1 MSENAIL
8 AALPRQ
14 GAGTGPAR
22 ALRREGRVPA
32 IVYGGSKEPEKVSVE
47 DRRLRWLIGRGG
59 FTATLLD
66 LEIEGAG
73 RERVIPKEVQRHP
86 VTDRPLHVD
95 FMRVSAASELN
106 VRVPVS
112 LLGQDDCIGLRA
124 GGVLAV
130 AQYDVEVVCRADS
143 IPESLEVDIA
153 ALEIG
158 SGIRLS
164 EIGLPEGVRPAGD
177 DDMLIVSVSAPAG
190 GLDEDEEGEDV
201 EDEGQEGEEEAGAGE
216 EPASD

>member
-22 ALRREGRVPA
+22 ALRREGRIPA
-32 IVYGGSKEPEKVSVE
+32 IVYGGSKKPEMVSVE
-47 DRRLRWLIGRGG
+47 DRRLRWLMGRGG

-106 VRVPVS
+106 VRVSV
-112 LLGQDDCIGLRA
+112 LLLNQDDCVGLRA

-153 ALEIG
+153 GLEIG
-158 SGIRLS
+158 SGVRLS
-164 EIGLPEGVRPAGD
+164 DIALPEGVRPVGD
-177 DDMLIVSVSAPAG
+177 DDLLIVSVSAPAG
-190 GLDEDEEGEDV
+190 GLDDEDADDEGE
-201 EDEGQEGEEEAGAGE
+201 EEGQEGEEKGGE
-216 EPASD
+216 EPAAD

>member
-1 MSENAIL
+1 MSENATL

-14 GAGTGPAR
+14 DAGTGPAR

-47 DRRLRWLIGRGG
+47 DRRLRWLMGRGG

-66 LEIEGAG
+66 LEIEGSG

-95 FMRVSAASELN
+95 FMRVSAASELT
-106 VRVPVS
+106 VRVAVA
-112 LLGQDDCIGLRA
+112 LLGQDDCAGLRA
-124 GGVLAV
+124 GGTLAV
-130 AQYDVEVVCRADS
+130 AQYEVEVVCRADS

-153 ALEIG
+153 ELEIG

-164 EIGLPEGVRPAGD
+164 DIVLPEGVRPAGED
-177 DDMLIVSVSAPAG
+177 DLLIVSVSAPAG
-190 GLDEDEEGEDV
+190 GLDDEEEA
-201 EDEGQEGEEEAGAGE
+201 EEGEEEGREGEAEGGE
-216 EPASD
+216 EPAAD

>member
-32 IVYGGSKEPEKVSVE
+32 IVYGGGRPPETVSVE
-47 DRRLRWLIGRGG
+47 DRRLRWLMGRGG

-95 FMRVSAASELN
+95 FMRVSAASELQ
-106 VRVPVS
+106 VRVAV
-112 LLGQDDCIGLRA
+112 LLLNQDSCVGLRA
-124 GGVLAV
+124 GGSLAV

-143 IPESLEVDIA
+143 IPEALEVDIA
-153 ALEIG
+153 ELEIG

-164 EIGLPEGVRPAGD
+164 DIGLPEGVRPAGD
-177 DDMLIVSVSAPAG
+177 DDLLIVSVSAPAG
-190 GLDEDEEGEDV
+190 GPGEDADDEGE
-201 EDEGQEGEEEAGAGE
+201 EEGQEGEEEGGE
-216 EPASD
+216 GPASD

>member
-8 AALPRQ
+8 AASPRQ
-14 GAGTGPAR
+14 GSGTGPAR

-47 DRRLRWLIGRGG
+47 DRRLRWLMGQGG

-66 LEIEGAG
+66 LEIEGTG

-95 FMRVSAASELN
+95 FMRVSAASELQ
-106 VRVPVS
+106 VRVAVS
-112 LLGQDDCIGLRA
+112 LLGQDDCLGLRA
-124 GGVLAV
+124 GGTLAV

-143 IPESLEVDIA
+143 IPEALEVDIA

-164 EIGLPEGVRPAGD
+164 DIVLPEGVRPAGD
-177 DDMLIVSVSAPAG
+177 DDLLIVSVSAPAG
-190 GLDEDEEGEDV
+190 GLDEDEPGEGDE
-201 EDEGQEGEEEAGAGE
+201 EGQEGEEEGGE

>member
-8 AALPRQ
+8 AASPRQ
-14 GAGTGPAR
+14 GSGTGPAR

-47 DRRLRWLIGRGG
+47 DRRLRWLMGQGG

-95 FMRVSAASELN
+95 FMRVSAASELQ
-106 VRVPVS
+106 VRVAVS
-112 LLGQDDCIGLRA
+112 LLGQDDCLGLRA
-124 GGVLAV
+124 GGTLAV

-143 IPESLEVDIA
+143 IPEALEVDIA

-164 EIGLPEGVRPAGD
+164 DIVLPEGVRPAGD
-177 DDMLIVSVSAPAG
+177 DDLLIVSVSAPAG
-190 GLDEDEEGEDV
+190 GLDEDEAGEGDE
-201 EDEGQEGEEEAGAGE
+201 EGQEGEEEGGE

>member
-22 ALRREGRVPA
+22 AVRREGRVPA
-32 IVYGGSKEPEKVSVE
+32 IVYGGSKGPEMVSVE
-47 DRRLRWLIGRGG
+47 DRRLRWLMGRGG

-66 LEIEGAG
+66 LEIEGVG

-95 FMRVSAASELN
+95 FMRVSAASELQ
-106 VRVPVS
+106 VRVAVS
-112 LLGQDDCIGLRA
+112 LLNQDDCVGLRA
-124 GGVLAV
+124 GGALAV

-143 IPESLEVDIA
+143 IPEALEVDISE
-153 ALEIG
+153 LEIG
-158 SGIRLS
+158 GAIRLAD
-164 EIGLPEGVRPAGD
+164 IGLPDGVRPAGD
-177 DDMLIVSVSAPAG
+177 DDLLIVSVSAPAG
-190 GLDEDEEGEDV
+190 GLGDEDADGEAGEAGPEGEG
-201 EDEGQEGEEEAGAGE
+201 EGGEA
-216 EPASD
+216 PASD

>member
-8 AALPRQ
+8 AASPRQ

-47 DRRLRWLIGRGG
+47 DRRLRWLIGQGG

-66 LEIEGAG
+66 LEIEGTG

-95 FMRVSAASELN
+95 FMRVSAASELQ
-106 VRVPVS
+106 VRVAVS
-112 LLGQDDCIGLRA
+112 LLGQDDCLGLRA
-124 GGVLAV
+124 GGTLAV
-130 AQYDVEVVCRADS
+130 AQYDVDVVCRADS
-143 IPESLEVDIA
+143 IPEALEVDIA
-153 ALEIG
+153 GLEIG

-164 EIGLPEGVRPAGD
+164 DIVLPEGVRPAGD
-177 DDMLIVSVSAPAG
+177 DDLLIVSVSAPAG
-190 GLDEDEEGEDV
+190 GLDEDEAGEGDE
-201 EDEGQEGEEEAGAGE
+201 EGQEGEEEGGE
-216 EPASD
+216 ESASD

>member
-32 IVYGGSKEPEKVSVE
+32 IVYGGDKDPAMVSVE
-47 DRRLRWLIGRGG
+47 DRRLRWLMGRGG
-59 FTATLLD
+59 FTAALLD

-95 FMRVSAASELN
+95 FMRVSAASELT
-106 VRVPVS
+106 VRVAVA
-112 LLGQDDCIGLRA
+112 LLGQEDCAGLRA
-124 GGVLAV
+124 GGSLAV
-130 AQYDVEVVCRADS
+130 AQYDLEVVCRADS

-153 ALEIG
+153 GLEIG
-158 SGIRLS
+158 GAVRLS
-164 EIGLPEGVRPAGD
+164 DIALPDGVRPAGED
-177 DDMLIVSVSAPAG
+177 DLLIVSVSAPAG
-190 GLDEDEEGEDV
+190 GLADEDAEEE
-201 EDEGQEGEEEAGAGE
+201 EGQEGEAEGGE
-216 EPASD
+216 EPAAG

>member
-8 AALPRQ
+8 AAIPRQ

-32 IVYGGSKEPEKVSVE
+32 IIYGGSKEPEKVSVE
-47 DRRLRWLIGRGG
+47 DRRLRWLMSRGG

-66 LEIEGAG
+66 LEIEGTG

-95 FMRVSAASELN
+95 FMRVSAASELT
-106 VRVPVS
+106 VRVPVA
-112 LLGQDDCIGLRA
+112 LLGQEDCAGLRA
-124 GGVLAV
+124 GGALAV

-143 IPESLEVDIA
+143 IPDSLEADISG
-153 ALEIG
+153 LEIG
-158 SGIRLS
+158 DGLRLS
-164 EIGLPEGVRPAGD
+164 DLALPEGIRSASD
-177 DDMLIVSVSAPAG
+177 DDPLIVSISAPAG
-190 GLDEDEEGEDV
+190 GLGEDAG
-201 EDEGQEGEEEAGAGE
+201 EEQEGEEEGGE
-216 EPASD
+216 EPAAD

>member
-1 MSENAIL
+1 MSENATL

-32 IVYGGSKEPEKVSVE
+32 IVYGGAKDPEKVSVE
-47 DRRLRWLIGRGG
+47 DRRLRWLLGRGG

-66 LEIEGAG
+66 LEIEGSG

-95 FMRVSAASELN
+95 FMRVSAASELQ
-106 VRVPVS
+106 VRVAVS
-112 LLGQDDCIGLRA
+112 LLNQEDCVGLRA

-143 IPESLEVDIA
+143 IPEALEVDIA

-164 EIGLPEGVRPAGD
+164 DIGLPEGVRPAGD
-177 DDMLIVSVSAPAG
+177 DDLLIVSVSAPAG
-190 GLDEDEEGEDV
+190 GLDDEEEVEEG
-201 EDEGQEGEEEAGAGE
+201 EDEGQEGEEEGGE